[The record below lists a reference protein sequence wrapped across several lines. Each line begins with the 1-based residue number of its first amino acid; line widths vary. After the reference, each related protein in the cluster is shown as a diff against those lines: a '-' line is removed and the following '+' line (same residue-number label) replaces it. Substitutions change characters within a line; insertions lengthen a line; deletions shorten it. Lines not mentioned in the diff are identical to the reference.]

1 MTDSATPTLRDIL
14 VGYFNDN
21 SDEASDA
28 MGGSSLWG
36 YTSSWGA
43 TKGTY
48 YPSAFEGFAKH
59 HGIDKPEVV
68 DNFGGEDMGSDY
80 FAVHKFTR
88 GDETVFIK
96 FYGYYASYDGSTY
109 EGFNVV
115 TPKEKTVVVYD

>member
-1 MTDSATPTLRDIL
+1 MTLKDLLT
-14 VGYFNDN
+14 GYFNDN
-21 SDEASDA
+21 SDEASNA

-36 YTSSWGA
+36 YTSSWGS

-48 YPSAFEGFAKH
+48 YTSAFEGFAKH

-109 EGFNVV
+109 EGFVVV